1 MISEEEAFSLLSN
14 VENENLRKHMVA
26 VGAIMA
32 KMAEQFN
39 EDKKMWMM
47 TGLLHD
53 ADYGKADME
62 QHGLMSAEM
71 LEGKLP
77 EEALHAIK
85 AHNERTGVKAESML
99 DKVLIASDAASGLI
113 VATALVMPEKKL
125 SQVKISSL
133 VTKFKDKSFAR
144 RVERKRITICEELG
158 LSLEEFL
165 SLALEGMMD
174 IGQKLGL

>member
-1 MISEEEAFSLLSN
+1 MISEEEAFSLLNS
-14 VENENLRKHMVA
+14 VGNENLRKHMVA

-39 EDKKMWMM
+39 GDKKMWMM

-53 ADYGKADME
+53 VDYGKADME

-71 LEGKLP
+71 LKGKLP

-85 AHNERTGVKAESML
+85 AHNERTGVTAESML
-99 DKVLIASDAASGLI
+99 DKMLIASDAASGLI

-125 SQVKISSL
+125 SQVKVASL
-133 VTKFKDKSFAR
+133 FTKFKDKSFAR
-144 RVERKRITICEELG
+144 GVERKRIAICEELG

-174 IGQKLGL
+174 VEQKLGL